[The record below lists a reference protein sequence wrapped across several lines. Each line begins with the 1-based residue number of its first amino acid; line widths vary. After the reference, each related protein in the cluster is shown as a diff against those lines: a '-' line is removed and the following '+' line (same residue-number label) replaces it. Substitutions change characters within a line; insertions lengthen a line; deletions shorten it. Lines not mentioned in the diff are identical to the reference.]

1 MKDIIL
7 YLLVLPILVCLASKI
22 TAQSNTLFIPEN
34 NAYQIPEDF
43 AESEAVSL
51 KPFTYFLPDT
61 ENKINPVDITQPK
74 VNHQFQKNPI
84 LLHHLEMTNGTYWFR
99 IKIIG
104 NGSEQQE
111 YALNYP
117 SPYTRINVYE
127 LKNNALILWDQ
138 SGFDRDAGSTF
149 SRLGNDNIRLR
160 LKPGEEKTFY
170 MQCKEAILPFTNSYH
185 TISLA
190 PYEKA
195 YNRQLTVW
203 WYVRIPMVILATL
216 IVYHLILYINLKKRL
231 YLFMVFLLFGL
242 MINGPDTAII
252 TYQWFSNL
260 QHFGMSNLEFGVL
273 VWAILFVSI
282 LLFVREVLDLPQQ
295 LPKWNTVIK
304 VLIFLIL
311 FNFGFTFLNR
321 AADLA
326 GDLYPN
332 YFIGL
337 PLRVFLSALSGIIC
351 LIISIVRWRQGSKSA
366 LWFIIAMSIPI
377 ISVVINFAFIQTKVE
392 LLQVFDVHKTL
403 TDNLSFGAIV
413 FFLAI
418 SLSERIK
425 DMDRERIDSQLNHQL
440 ALAESDRLR
449 EINAIKSRL
458 YTNITHEFRTPL
470 TVIQGVAEQI
480 QQHDLEKAMIHRN
493 SQQLLDLV
501 NQILELSK
509 SDAGLLKV
517 NLIHD
522 DIIGFLRY
530 ITESFH
536 ALADNQQVELNF
548 YSEAEILE
556 MDYDPEK
563 VLRVLT
569 NLISNAIKFTPE
581 NGKVLTAVKTI
592 LSSSSDHTLEI
603 QVEDTGIGIPSN
615 QITAIFDRF
624 YQVDD
629 STTRKKDGTGIG
641 LALAKELVELMD
653 GKIAVES
660 EVGKGSTFTIHLP
673 IRHNLKYN
681 RSENRDL
688 LIHPH
693 RTYSAPD
700 SNHLTP
706 VEEESEV
713 DAQPTLL
720 IVEDNQDVLHY
731 LTSCL
736 KNDFTI
742 QYAYDGHQGIEKAI
756 DWIPDIIISDI
767 MMPEKDGFELC
778 TTLKQDERTD
788 HIPIIL
794 LTAKADLESKLEGL
808 EYGADAYLIKPFN
821 QKELNIRLHKLIEL
835 RKKLHQKYKRSLF
848 NEEKEPGSEHPFLKK
863 ARQVVLDQM
872 AKEGFDVVTLSK
884 GLHFSRAQLYRKI
897 KALTGKSTTQ
907 YINEIRLTEGRKLL
921 KNPEK
926 TISEIAYTVGYA
938 DPAYF
943 TRLFTKYY
951 GKSPSEVREYPEREA

>member
-7 YLLVLPILVCLASKI
+7 YLGIFSIVVCLALKTS
-22 TAQSNTLFIPEN
+22 AQSNNSFLPEN
-34 NAYQIPEDF
+34 NVYQIPEDF
-43 AESEAVSL
+43 TESGAVSL
-51 KPFTYFLPDT
+51 MPFTYFLPDT
-61 ENKINPVDITQPK
+61 ENKINPADITQPEI
-74 VNHQFQKNPI
+74 HRQFQKDPI

-104 NGSEQQE
+104 NNSERQE

-117 SPYTRINVYE
+117 SPYTRVNVFE
-127 LKNNALILWDQ
+127 LKNDALVLWDQ

-149 SRLGNDNIRLR
+149 SRLGNDNVRLILHSR
-160 LKPGEEKTFY
+160 EEKIFY
-170 MQCKEAILPFTNSYH
+170 IQCKEAILPFANSYH

-195 YNRQLTVW
+195 YSRQLTVW
-203 WYVRIPMVILATL
+203 WYVRIPIVILATL
-216 IVYHLILYINLKKRL
+216 IAYHLILYINLKKRL

-273 VWAILFVSI
+273 VWVILFISI
-282 LLFVREVLDLPQQ
+282 LLFVREILDLSQQ
-295 LPKWNTVIK
+295 LPKWDTVVK

-321 AADLA
+321 AADLM
-326 GDLYPN
+326 GGLYPK
-332 YFIGL
+332 YFFGL
-337 PLRVFLSALSGIIC
+337 PLRIFLSALTGIIC
-351 LIISIVRWRQGSKSA
+351 LIISLIRWRQGSKSA

-377 ISVVINFAFIQTKVE
+377 ISVVINFAIIQTKVE
-392 LLQVFDVHKTL
+392 LLQVFDVNKTL

-425 DMDRERIDSQLNHQL
+425 DMDRDRIDSQLNHHL

-449 EINAIKSRL
+449 EINTAKSRL

-470 TVIQGVAEQI
+470 TVIQGVTEQI

-522 DIIGFLRY
+522 NILSFLKY

-536 ALADNQQVELNF
+536 ALADSQQVELIFNG
-548 YSEAEILE
+548 EVEILE

-581 NGKVLTAVKTI
+581 NGKVLITVRAI
-592 LSSSSDHTLEI
+592 LSSSSDRILEI
-603 QVEDTGIGIPSN
+603 RIEDTGIGIPSN
-615 QITAIFDRF
+615 QITAVFDRF

-629 STTRKKDGTGIG
+629 TTTRKKDGTGIG
-641 LALAKELVELMD
+641 LALVKELVELMD
-653 GKIAVES
+653 GKISVES
-660 EVGKGSTFTIHLP
+660 EVENGSTFTVLLP
-673 IRHNLKYN
+673 IRHSMKHN

-688 LIHPH
+688 LTQPYLTHL
-693 RTYSAPD
+693 TPD
-700 SNHLTP
+700 SNNLTF
-706 VEEESEV
+706 VKEESDE
-713 DAQPTLL
+713 DTKPTLL
-720 IVEDNQDVLHY
+720 IVEDNQDVFALY
-731 LTSCL
+731 NQL
-736 KNDFTI
+736 
-742 QYAYDGHQGIEKAI
+742 
-756 DWIPDIIISDI
+756 
-767 MMPEKDGFELC
+767 FE
-778 TTLKQDERTD
+778 E
-788 HIPIIL
+788 
-794 LTAKADLESKLEGL
+794 
-808 EYGADAYLIKPFN
+808 
-821 QKELNIRLHKLIEL
+821 
-835 RKKLHQKYKRSLF
+835 
-848 NEEKEPGSEHPFLKK
+848 
-863 ARQVVLDQM
+863 
-872 AKEGFDVVTLSK
+872 
-884 GLHFSRAQLYRKI
+884 
-897 KALTGKSTTQ
+897 
-907 YINEIRLTEGRKLL
+907 
-921 KNPEK
+921 
-926 TISEIAYTVGYA
+926 
-938 DPAYF
+938 
-943 TRLFTKYY
+943 
-951 GKSPSEVREYPEREA
+951 